1 MFHIPAEARK
11 WVYRVALALIPIA
24 VAYGWLQD
32 EMAPLWVALLAAI
45 LSPGLALMNI
55 TPDYT
60 AEDYWEGVGVD
71 DTPEA

>member
-1 MFHIPAEARK
+1 MFHIPAETRK
-11 WVYRVALALIPIA
+11 WVYRVTLALIPIA